1 MESEQ
6 RVTIFKER
14 RAKHRRTQLRNYR
27 VEIKL
32 VGAPIY
38 QFRVND
44 VSSDGAGILIKEDSK
59 FLNLIEV
66 GQIVDADFIS
76 PDGTDPIGEHKT
88 EVRHITKPNE
98 GKNKGHFLVGLK
110 ILEKIDEFDCE
121 TSQEESASEI
131 LQYRI
136 KIGMVFRTIVDMFGI
151 LIDPFNKDNANEMVG
166 FISGMKTCLDTID
179 QKIYNKKNLHAY
191 IRCLASKE
199 DYDLFIKSTT
209 RFLHLDEDYVNF
221 VENHRN

>member
-1 MESEQ
+1 MEFEQ
-6 RVTIFKER
+6 KDKRFKER

-76 PDGTDPIGEHKT
+76 PKGTEPAGNHKA
-88 EVRHITKPNE
+88 EIRHITKPNE
-98 GKNKGHFLVGLK
+98 EKNKGHFLVGLK
-110 ILEKIDEFDCE
+110 ILEIIDH
-121 TSQEESASEI
+121 SEE
-131 LQYRI
+131 
-136 KIGMVFRTIVDMFGI
+136 
-151 LIDPFNKDNANEMVG
+151 
-166 FISGMKTCLDTID
+166 
-179 QKIYNKKNLHAY
+179 
-191 IRCLASKE
+191 
-199 DYDLFIKSTT
+199 
-209 RFLHLDEDYVNF
+209 
-221 VENHRN
+221 

>member
-6 RVTIFKER
+6 KDKRFKER

-59 FLNLIEV
+59 FLNMIKV
-66 GQIVDADFIS
+66 GQIVEADFIS
-76 PDGTDPIGEHKT
+76 PEDTDPTGNHKV

-98 GKNKGHFLVGLK
+98 GKYKGHYLVGLS
-110 ILEKIDEFDCE
+110 ILEK
-121 TSQEESASEI
+121 
-131 LQYRI
+131 
-136 KIGMVFRTIVDMFGI
+136 V
-151 LIDPFNKDNANEMVG
+151 DPFE
-166 FISGMKTCLDTID
+166 
-179 QKIYNKKNLHAY
+179 
-191 IRCLASKE
+191 
-199 DYDLFIKSTT
+199 
-209 RFLHLDEDYVNF
+209 
-221 VENHRN
+221 